1 MTTQTTSLRLIL
13 PVQGEF
19 SGTWGDQ
26 VNAGITNLV
35 DSAVA
40 GMAAVSVTTA
50 NQALTANNYTADQ
63 ARAAILKLTTT
74 TTAAFAVYIP
84 PATKAYT
91 VYNASAYSA
100 TIYCSTVL
108 GNTTAAG
115 TGVAIPAGATT
126 QVNSDGTNV
135 LSSVTYLP
143 SINSTPIGAT
153 TASTG
158 AFTTLSA
165 SGNVIVSPGSTVYAD
180 AFSANTGGIKVA
192 LSGSTGVNLKA
203 GSTTIAEISST
214 GLAVTGALS
223 VAAPGNSISLSSLSS
238 STAYNT
244 SQITNSGGSLYLGV
258 DNSTG
263 TAFNSSAYGGVVGT
277 GNATNLALMT
287 NGAVK
292 ATLDTAGNLGLGVT
306 PSAWNSS
313 LKALQIQTTGI
324 AANHGAWANF
334 SFNTYY
340 DAGGYKYQGT
350 GGTAPALL
358 YQQSGTGTVG
368 HLWYVAG
375 NGTAGNPITFTQA
388 MTLDANG
395 NLLVG
400 AASSAVWS
408 SGGVVVSPSFD
419 RTMSSGVGVG
429 HSTNGV
435 NGDRYLSLTY
445 NGSQIGSITQSGTTA
460 VAYNTTS
467 DHRLKE
473 NVRDANAA
481 RFMGIQFRDFEWTD
495 GRHDCGVIAH
505 ELQAIYP
512 DLVLGE
518 KDATEVRQIEI
529 TPAVPAVT
537 EQVQVSPAVEAVEAV
552 LDDEGAVLQEA
563 IPAIA
568 AVYETVEVAPAIAA
582 VTEDQTF
589 PVYQQVNYTG
599 LIGRMGT
606 RVQQLQRTVDSQAA
620 LIDSLILRLTALE
633 QK

>member
-40 GMAAVSVTTA
+40 GMSTVSVTTA

-143 SINSTPIGAT
+143 SINATPIGAT
-153 TASTG
+153 TPSTG

-165 SGNVIVSPGSTVYAD
+165 TGS
-180 AFSANTGGIKVA
+180 I
-192 LSGSTGVNLKA
+192 
-203 GSTTIAEISST
+203 STTNVGVSFDANA
-214 GLAVTGALS
+214 AVT
-223 VAAPGNSISLSSLSS
+223 
-238 STAYNT
+238 
-244 SQITNSGGSLYLGV
+244 SQMTGRYQNNGGRLYLGV
-258 DNSTG
+258 E
-263 TAFNSSAYGGVVGT
+263 SSVGGVIVT
-277 GNATNLALMT
+277 GNAAYSAGIAGQNGIGFSGNNGTNLHAF
-287 NGAVK
+287 
-292 ATLDTAGNLGLGVT
+292 LDTSGNLGLGVT
-306 PSAWNSS
+306 PSAWYASSKAIQIGAFSSFYANLAGYPAVGFNVYENSAGVPTYQVS
-313 LKALQIQTTGI
+313 G
-324 AANHGAWANF
+324 NGAGRY
-334 SFNTYY
+334 SQGS
-340 DAGGYKYQGT
+340 GGAHIWY
-350 GGTAPALL
+350 TAP
-358 YQQSGTGTVG
+358 S
-368 HLWYVAG
+368 
-375 NGTAGNPITFTQA
+375 GTAGNPITFTQA
-388 MTLDANG
+388 MTLGTGGILNVGITGANAHSFQQIAG
-395 NLLVG
+395 ASWSLIVSAVAGAGIKNGLLVDTNTG
-400 AASSAVWS
+400 STTGSFFAAFSIAGTLV
-408 SGGVVVSPSFD
+408 
-419 RTMSSGVGVG
+419 
-429 HSTNGV
+429 
-435 NGDRYLSLTY
+435 
-445 NGSQIGSITQSGTTA
+445 GSITQVGTTA

-467 DHRLKE
+467 DHRLKT
-473 NVRDANAA
+473 NVRPANAA
-481 RFMGIQFRDFEWTD
+481 RFMDIQFRDFEWVD

-505 ELQAIYP
+505 ELQAVYP

-518 KDATEVRQIEI
+518 KDATEVRQVEI
-529 TPAVPAVT
+529 TAAVPAVT
-537 EQVQVSPAVEAVEAV
+537 EQVQVSPAIDAVEAV
-552 LDDEGAVLQEA
+552 LGDEGAVLQEA
-563 IPAIA
+563 IHAVP
-568 AVYETVEVAPAIAA
+568 AVYDTVEVSPAIAA

-620 LIDSLILRLTALE
+620 LIESLVTRLTALE